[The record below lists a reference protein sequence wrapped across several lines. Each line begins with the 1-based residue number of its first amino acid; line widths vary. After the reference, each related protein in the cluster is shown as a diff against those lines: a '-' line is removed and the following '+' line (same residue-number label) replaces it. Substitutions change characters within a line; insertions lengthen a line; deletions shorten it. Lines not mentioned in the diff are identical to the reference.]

1 MANNPKK
8 VKDPTEVALSAIQE
22 ALNIG
27 ETSGTDDGRS
37 SVHGEAA
44 SSSSTS
50 PYGEGTFDV
59 RPNADR
65 PVFEPIE
72 EPRAPRRA
80 ANDDRETIGQILQAL
95 QKGRP
100 ARSVYTLATAFGGI
114 WILGCALL
122 TVSFLPSL
130 HAAMGQS
137 GGVLVLGGL
146 AALFFAP
153 VLLFYF
159 LASLAWRGQE
169 MRMIAQS
176 MAQVAIRFSEP
187 EGATS
192 DSMVTVGQAIRREVA
207 AMGDGVERAIARA
220 GELETLVANEV
231 SALERAY
238 SDNEVRI
245 RALLQDIAHQRDN
258 LVGQAEQVRSAISG
272 VQIDL
277 RHDIALISD
286 AIASRVD
293 EVAKSITGAL
303 EERGAHITT
312 ALSNAGDNMILALG
326 ERGGDLLD
334 RLEEASAETTRAVLD
349 ASERLTTSLNFK
361 TGHVHDEFVDLAD
374 RVHEMLNERIDR
386 ITSEFEQRSSTIVD
400 GISDRTEQVHDTLK
414 NSSDSLLLELELRS
428 GDLVGKI
435 DDAGNRLANQILTS
449 GDKASEALDVT
460 VNALVA
466 KVVSQTETAHD
477 TLSLQISAFDELVK
491 NQGGELAEKFARDS
505 GTLGA
510 IITRHIS
517 EFDRTVKTFGGEIV
531 ERMGQRTQ
539 DIAETLKTYVD
550 SFDTRLTS
558 NGGEITASLDQRL
571 MQFETTLGTSVA
583 NLDAS
588 LDSRIRSF
596 DETVDGRLK
605 TLELT
610 FDTRAK
616 SVTETI
622 DDRLGTLASSL
633 TDGAAQA
640 IHSIDSRLTQL
651 TSSLTDGTAQAI
663 QSIDSR
669 LTHLTTSLTTG
680 AAQAVEAVDER
691 IASVTASIDGRSAH
705 LTDTITARF
714 QEIHQG
720 IESRIGAV
728 ATDIDTRVAQ
738 FEDLLGSRIEAV
750 AGRIESS
757 GRQASDGLMARAE
770 ELSLG
775 IRSHVEDAERS
786 LTNLVVNTSETIQTG
801 ARAAQQSLLSVSSDV
816 GAQLKLTSAEVER
829 ALTAVGTG
837 AANSILTSAR
847 DAQSTLVTAS
857 ADAANQVKSL
867 SSDIERTL
875 SAAGNSTAASILNS
889 AREAQGTMVTASSEA
904 ANHAKTLSADI
915 ERSLS
920 IAGTSTAEAIV
931 AGAREAQSTLVTASS
946 DAANHVKSLA
956 SDVERT
962 LTAVGADTA
971 ASILGSAREAQSS
984 LHATSADAASQI
996 RAISTEIERSLS
1008 TVTANTTD
1016 HIQTSA
1022 LSAQNTLV
1030 AASNEVSSK
1039 VMSTSAD
1046 VERAVLAASSAFG
1059 LTMTG
1064 KSDEIVSYVQQ
1075 QTDRLSQMIDGKRG
1089 TLVEAIGA
1097 KTNQLTVDID
1107 RVTADALKAIETRS
1121 QTFSQS
1127 MLGNGSDVART
1138 ITSAG
1143 ELATNAVNK
1152 SLKELEQSSRT
1163 AIDQS
1168 RQVSVAAVTEMQETS
1183 KILRTDTVALFERL
1197 REGNI
1202 LLQEVLTGAHDN
1214 LNSLERALVTRVAD
1228 FVSAMNDVTS
1238 RNGIATQ
1245 TLEDQLKVFN
1255 TKTQKAL
1262 EDLGSLSGQFEHHG
1276 QALVEAAA
1284 VVEQSNRNTTASV
1297 AERKT
1302 ALESLVTT
1310 IDLRTADLDQRL
1322 SRFTGLLDESLA
1334 AAEERAR
1341 DIARVVAETAG
1352 AGSAAISDQFE
1363 AVRANTEEE
1372 RRLTAQALS
1381 EIYQQSTQEAD
1392 AMFKHSAEKFATMVT
1407 SMKQMASEMHH
1418 ELEATRNEL
1427 RRGVL
1432 EMPQE
1437 AAESTSQMRKVI
1449 VDQIEALAELNRIV
1463 AHHGRGLDVVTQGR
1477 ATAQREEEPMMA
1489 VAGGGRNAA
1498 PRARETGSASTLPP
1512 PDLGM
1517 PASRRTEAPPVSPA
1531 SADQGRDGWL
1541 SDLLSRT
1548 DAGGANPPL
1557 PPRGR
1562 PPQQASGGNPLESLS
1577 LDIGRLM
1584 DRNLAAEMWDRYQ
1597 RGESKAFTK
1606 RLYTPAGQK
1615 AFDEVARKYRADRGF
1630 KQTVDRY
1637 IAEFE
1642 RLLDEVARDE
1652 RGPAML
1658 RSHLTS
1664 ETGLVYTLLAHA
1676 AGRLG

>member
-22 ALNIG
+22 ALNISDVTAAEHARNSG
-27 ETSGTDDGRS
+27 RSDVTPANSSSPGYDESVFDARPGTD
-37 SVHGEAA
+37 
-44 SSSSTS
+44 
-50 PYGEGTFDV
+50 
-59 RPNADR
+59 RPI
-65 PVFEPIE
+65 FEPIE
-72 EPRAPRRA
+72 EPRPSRRA
-80 ANDDRETIGQILQAL
+80 ANDDRETIGQILQAI
-95 QKGRP
+95 QQGRP
-100 ARSVYTLATAFGGI
+100 ARNVYTLATLFAGV
-114 WILGCALL
+114 WILGAALL
-122 TVSFLPSL
+122 TLSFLPSL
-130 HAAMGQS
+130 QAAIGQGS
-137 GGVLVLGGL
+137 GGTLVLAGL

-153 VLLFYF
+153 ILLFYF
-159 LASLAWRGQE
+159 LASLSWRGQE
-169 MRMIAQS
+169 LRMIAQS

-187 EGATS
+187 ESAAS

-293 EVAKSITGAL
+293 EVAKTITGAL
-303 EERGAHITT
+303 EERGAHITQ

-334 RLEEASAETTRAVLD
+334 RLEEASAETARAVLD

-374 RVHEMLNERIDR
+374 RVHEMLNERLDR
-386 ITSEFEQRSSTIVD
+386 ITSEFELRSSTIVD
-400 GISDRTEQVHDTLK
+400 GISDRTEQVHDSLK
-414 NSSDSLLLELELRS
+414 NSSDSLLLELELRG
-428 GDLVGKI
+428 GDLVGRI
-435 DDAGNRLANQILTS
+435 DEAGNRLAAQILTS
-449 GDKASEALDVT
+449 GDKANEALDVT
-460 VNALVA
+460 VNSLVA

-477 TLSLQISAFDELVK
+477 SLSLQMSAFDELVK

-505 GTLGA
+505 GSLGA
-510 IITRHIS
+510 LITRHIS

-531 ERMGQRTQ
+531 DRMGQRTQ

-550 SFDTRLTS
+550 NFDTRLAS
-558 NGGEITASLDQRL
+558 NSGEITASLDQRL
-571 MQFETTLGTSVA
+571 LQFETTLGTSVA
-583 NLDAS
+583 NFDTS
-588 LDSRIRSF
+588 LDGKIKSF
-596 DETVDGRLK
+596 DESIDGRLK
-605 TLELT
+605 SLEQT

-622 DDRLGTLASSL
+622 DGHLGSLATSL

-640 IHSIDSRLTQL
+640 IHSIDSRVTLL
-651 TSSLTDGTAQAI
+651 ASSLTDGTVQAI
-663 QSIDSR
+663 EAIDR
-669 LTHLTTSLTTG
+669 
-680 AAQAVEAVDER
+680 R
-691 IASVTASIDGRSAH
+691 IANVTETIDGRTAH
-705 LTDTITARF
+705 LTDAITARF

-720 IESRIGAV
+720 IETRVGGV
-728 ATDIDTRVAQ
+728 ASDIDIRVAQ
-738 FEDLLGSRIEAV
+738 FEDLLGSRVEAV

-757 GRQASDGLMARAE
+757 GRQASEGLMARAE

-775 IRSHVEDAERS
+775 IKSHVEDAERS
-786 LTNLVVNTSETIQTG
+786 LTTLVVSTSETIQTG

-837 AANSILTSAR
+837 AADSIVTSAR
-847 DAQSTLVTAS
+847 DAQATMMTASGEAATQIKSLSADVERTLSAAGAASAASILSSAREVQTTLVTAS
-857 ADAANQVKSL
+857 ADASNQIK
-867 SSDIERTL
+867 
-875 SAAGNSTAASILNS
+875 
-889 AREAQGTMVTASSEA
+889 
-904 ANHAKTLSADI
+904 
-915 ERSLS
+915 
-920 IAGTSTAEAIV
+920 
-931 AGAREAQSTLVTASS
+931 
-946 DAANHVKSLA
+946 
-956 SDVERT
+956 
-962 LTAVGADTA
+962 
-971 ASILGSAREAQSS
+971 
-984 LHATSADAASQI
+984 
-996 RAISTEIERSLS
+996 AISTEIERSLS
-1008 TVTANTTD
+1008 TATASTTD
-1016 HIQTSA
+1016 NIMSSAQSAQSA
-1022 LSAQNTLV
+1022 LL
-1030 AASNEVSSK
+1030 AASNEVTSK
-1039 VMSTSAD
+1039 VKSASTE
-1046 VERAVLAASSAFG
+1046 VERSVLAASNTFG
-1059 LTMTG
+1059 STMTG
-1064 KSDEIVSYVQQ
+1064 KTDEIVNYVQQ
-1075 QTDRLSQMIDGKRG
+1075 QTDRLAQMIDGKRG
-1089 TLVEAIGA
+1089 TLVEAISA

-1107 RVTADALKAIETRS
+1107 RVTSDALKSIETRG

-1127 MLGNGSDVART
+1127 VLSNGSDVART

-1143 ELATNAVNK
+1143 ELATGAMNR
-1152 SLKELEQSSRT
+1152 SLKDLDQASR
-1163 AIDQS
+1163 AVIDQS

-1214 LNSLERALVTRVAD
+1214 LNSLERALVNRVAD

-1238 RNGIATQ
+1238 RNGVATQ
-1245 TLEDQLKVFN
+1245 TLEDQLNIFN
-1255 TKTQKAL
+1255 AKTGKAL
-1262 EDLGSLSGQFEHHG
+1262 ENLGSLSSQFETHG
-1276 QALVEAAA
+1276 KTLVDAAA
-1284 VVEQSNRNTTASV
+1284 VVEQSNRSTNTSL
-1297 AERKT
+1297 AERKS

-1341 DIARVVAETAG
+1341 DIARIVAETAG
-1352 AGSAAISDQFE
+1352 AGSAAINRQFE
-1363 AVRANTEEE
+1363 AVRSTAEEE
-1372 RRLTAQALS
+1372 RRLTAEAMN

-1392 AMFKHSAEKFATMVT
+1392 AMFKQSAEKFADMVT
-1407 SMKQMASEMHH
+1407 SMKQMAAEMHN
-1418 ELEATRNEL
+1418 ELESTRNEL

-1432 EMPQE
+1432 EMPHE
-1437 AAESTSQMRKVI
+1437 AAESTAQMRKVI

-1463 AHHGRGLDVVTQGR
+1463 AHHGRGLDVVTAGR
-1477 ATAQREEEPMMA
+1477 SNSHRQEEPMLA
-1489 VAGGGRNAA
+1489 TASGSRGA
-1498 PRARETGSASTLPP
+1498 PRMRDGGSASTLPP
-1512 PDLGM
+1512 PDLGL
-1517 PASRRTEAPPVSPA
+1517 PASHRTEAPPVSPA
-1531 SADQGRDGWL
+1531 SSDQGRDGWL
-1541 SDLLSRT
+1541 SDLLNRT
-1548 DAGGANPPL
+1548 DAAGANRDV
-1557 PPRGR
+1557 PRGR
-1562 PPQQASGGNPLESLS
+1562 PPQQAAGGNPLESLS

-1584 DRNLAAEMWDRYQ
+1584 DRNLAVEMWDRYQ
-1597 RGESKAFTK
+1597 RGESKAFSK

-1615 AFDEVARKYRADRGF
+1615 AFDEVVRKYRADRNF

-1637 IAEFE
+1637 ITEFE
-1642 RLLDEVARDE
+1642 RLLDEVTRDE
-1652 RGPAML
+1652 RGPAVL